1 MSTLNL
7 SATYVV
13 TYPGDTEPTTI
24 TPTVRIKTRADG
36 VTLTIIKNLAPLL
49 ADRIDAIADERDRL
63 HTLTV
68 LSGAIIFI
76 SDTPD
81 DEMDDGAHSGSYYR
95 DRGTL
100 STTYYGARGLPV
112 DVVLDLAEQLRV
124 QLGS

>member
-95 DRGTL
+95 DSNGELT
-100 STTYYGARGLPV
+100 P
-112 DVVLDLAEQLRV
+112 LD
-124 QLGS
+124 